1 MNIKIV
7 YNSKTENLLQLKNDF
22 PNINFIF
29 YNDEYYKELKKAILL
44 KAGLGTKLTPFC
56 VIYNEDNIP
65 IKCFYT
71 EIKECNYNIIKKYLN
86 ENNK

>member
-1 MNIKIV
+1 MTIKVV
-7 YNSKTENLLQLKNDF
+7 YNNKFSNLLNLKFDF

-29 YNDEYYKELKKAILL
+29 YNDEYYKEQKKAIIL
-44 KAGLGTKLTPFC
+44 KAGLGAKLTPFC

-71 EIKECNYNIIKKYLN
+71 EIKECNYNTIKKYLN